1 MMDWKLIEPW
11 EYAVTHVA
19 SEYHRK
25 FKMIELED
33 IRQTLYEWFPAH
45 INKFTE
51 WNEMGGKDAKNLI
64 CRSLRNY
71 ALDYC
76 QYQKAKSLG
85 YDISDLYYYDPVI
98 VEALLPA
105 VLRGEWGVTHKL
117 NLGRP
122 GRPSAPSEGG
132 NMQAMMIEV
141 DSAYHKLSTE
151 DKQLLFLR
159 YAESMEYADIA
170 NELELV
176 SPDATRMRTTRVV
189 RKLVRIIGGLKPWL
203 DKDFP
208 DTVTEEPDE
217 LVSQYD
223 GTDSDYHGEEPSK
236 AVD

>member
-1 MMDWKLIEPW
+1 MDWKLIEPW
-11 EYAVTHVA
+11 EQVVAHVA
-19 SEYHRK
+19 NEYHRK
-25 FKMIELED
+25 FKMLELDD

-64 CRSLRNY
+64 YRSLRNY

-76 QYQKAKSLG
+76 QYQKAKVLG
-85 YDISDLYYYDPVI
+85 YDASDLYYYDPVV

-105 VLRGEWGVTHKL
+105 VLRDEWGVTHKL

-132 NMQAMMIEV
+132 NLQAMMIEV

-170 NELELV
+170 NELGIT
-176 SPDATRMRTTRVV
+176 SPDATRMRTTRVI
-189 RKLVRIIGGLKPWL
+189 RKLIRLMGGLKPWL
-203 DKDFP
+203 DEDTP
-208 DTVTEEPDE
+208 DNVADEPDE
-217 LVSQYD
+217 LVSHDD
-223 GTDSDYHGEEPSK
+223 GAYGESDSEDTADRIE
-236 AVD
+236 

>member
-1 MMDWKLIEPW
+1 MDWKLIEPW

-64 CRSLRNY
+64 YRSLRNY

-76 QYQKAKSLG
+76 QYQKAKALG
-85 YDISDLYYYDPVI
+85 YDVSDLYYYDPVI

-105 VLRGEWGVTHKL
+105 VLRDEWTITHKL

-122 GRPSAPSEGG
+122 GRPSAPNEGG
-132 NMQAMMIEV
+132 NLQAMMIEV
-141 DSAYHKLSTE
+141 DSAYHKLSTDE
-151 DKQLLFLR
+151 RQLLFLR

-170 NELELV
+170 NELGIT
-176 SPDATRMRTTRVV
+176 SADATRMRTTRVI
-189 RKLVRIIGGLKPWL
+189 RKLVKLMGGMKPWV
-203 DKDFP
+203 DR
-208 DTVTEEPDE
+208 DTTDTKEIEEIEDSSE
-217 LVSQYD
+217 EAQY
-223 GTDSDYHGEEPSK
+223 K
-236 AVD
+236 